1 MAQEPQEGKGVLF
14 SNKKTKD
21 SQPDWRGSVM
31 HNGEIIK
38 IAGWTKK
45 SAYGELVSLTVEKP
59 FDANQQQYPKD
70 VTKKYDSDVPF

>member
-1 MAQEPQEGKGVLF
+1 
-14 SNKKTKD
+14 
-21 SQPDWRGSVM
+21 M

-59 FDANQQQYPKD
+59 YDPNQQQYPKD